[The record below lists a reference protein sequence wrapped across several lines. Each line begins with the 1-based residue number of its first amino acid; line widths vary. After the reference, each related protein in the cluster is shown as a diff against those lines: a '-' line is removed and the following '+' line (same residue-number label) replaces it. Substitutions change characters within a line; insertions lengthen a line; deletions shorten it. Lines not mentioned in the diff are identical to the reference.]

1 MVAISHA
8 SVFMRITANG
18 KRNSPFLPR
27 TIEHSCTPNHC
38 YITAPLCSGGETSR
52 HVQKKQLS
60 RCACMGAFQGSPP
73 LGLKVWPLDH
83 CKCVCPDWEPSVHVE
98 HTMLLIH
105 GLVVLNDKI
114 EILFQVFWITWKTF
128 SW

>member
-1 MVAISHA
+1 MSIMIHIKVCEFFQLLTLLTRGLVGPEA
-8 SVFMRITANG
+8 S
-18 KRNSPFLPR
+18 
-27 TIEHSCTPNHC
+27 C
-38 YITAPLCSGGETSR
+38 
-52 HVQKKQLS
+52 
-60 RCACMGAFQGSPP
+60 AFQGSP
-73 LGLKVWPLDH
+73 LGPKVWPLDH
-83 CKCVCPDWEPSVHVE
+83 CKCVCPDWEPSAHVE